1 MKLYTKNI
9 FLINYCFTIINYTF
23 VESYNMKPVRLV
35 ARVLYYVS
43 LVLCF
48 FYTLA
53 GLYVAYATIT
63 RSSSFK
69 LIEDGKK
76 FMVSAPFGERPYFI
90 GDNYTGY
97 MVQMVSLLLLYGLFF
112 WLLSQVFK
120 VFTQKK
126 LFTQTGINHLQ
137 RFYLANLIIPGVAYI
152 LLLVTNEE
160 AEDVFMLVML
170 HAVIGVFA
178 YFIAAI
184 FKQGVLLQ
192 NEQDLYI

>member
-1 MKLYTKNI
+1 MRKEHT
-9 FLINYCFTIINYTF
+9 
-23 VESYNMKPVRLV
+23 MKPVRFV
-35 ARVLYYVS
+35 ARILYYVS
-43 LVLCF
+43 LILCF
-48 FYTLA
+48 FYSLA
-53 GLYVAYATIT
+53 GVYVAYATAIKP
-63 RSSSFK
+63 SFAFK

-76 FMVSAPFGERPYFI
+76 FVVSAPFGDRPYFI

-120 VFTQKK
+120 TFMQKK
-126 LFTQTGINHLQ
+126 LFTRQGISHLQ
-137 RFYLANLIIPGVAYI
+137 RFYLANLIIPALAYI
-152 LLLVTNEE
+152 ILMLVNEE

>member
-1 MKLYTKNI
+1 
-9 FLINYCFTIINYTF
+9 
-23 VESYNMKPVRLV
+23 MKPVRFV

-48 FYTLA
+48 FYTVA
-53 GLYVAYATIT
+53 GLYVLYATT
-63 RSSSFK
+63 TKSPTSFK
-69 LIEDGKK
+69 LIDDGKR
-76 FMVSAPFGERPYFI
+76 FVVSAPFGDRPYFI

-97 MVQMVSLLLLYGLFF
+97 MVQMISLLLLYGLFF

-120 VFTQKK
+120 TFTQKK
-126 LFTQTGINHLQ
+126 LFTQAGINHLQ

-152 LLLVTNEE
+152 LLWLVKEE

-170 HAVIGVFA
+170 HAIIGVFA

>member
-1 MKLYTKNI
+1 MR
-9 FLINYCFTIINYTF
+9 
-23 VESYNMKPVRLV
+23 PVRIV
-35 ARVLYYVS
+35 ARILYYLS

-48 FYTLA
+48 FYTVG
-53 GLYVAYATIT
+53 GLYVAYATVFKAG
-63 RSSSFK
+63 SSFR
-69 LIEDGKK
+69 LIEDGRK
-76 FMVSAPFGERPYFI
+76 FVVSTPFGDRPYFI

-120 VFTQKK
+120 TFSQKK

-137 RFYLANLIIPGVAYI
+137 RFYLSNLIIPGIAYI
-152 LLLVTNEE
+152 ILMMVNEE
-160 AEDVFMLVML
+160 AEDVFMLVIL
-170 HAVIGVFA
+170 HAIIGVFA